1 MKPDKITKLADL
13 NYFIETGAYRKRLVV
28 VAAHDEHVLDAV
40 MEARNR
46 GIADPILV
54 GDENRIRKIAEKH
67 SYNLSEVK
75 IINEPDNERAAE
87 LSVGLVHDGE
97 GDILMKG
104 LVDTASFLRPV
115 LNKTKGL
122 RKGDILSSIA
132 LVELANYHKIFLLTD
147 GGLNID
153 PDLKTKIAILK
164 NAVFFMRRCG
174 IETPKVAV
182 LGAYELINETM
193 EATVHAALLSK
204 MAQRGQIRNC
214 VIDGPLSIDNAI
226 SRKSAEFKGIVNE
239 VAGDADIL
247 LCPNI
252 ETANVLYKS
261 VVYFAGAGTAGLVL
275 GASAPIILTSRAD
288 SEQVKLNSISAA
300 AGVDIS

>member
-1 MKPDKITKLADL
+1 MKPEKITKLSDL
-13 NYFIETGAYRKRLVV
+13 NYFIETRERKRLVV

-40 MEARNR
+40 MEARTR
-46 GIADPILV
+46 GIAEPVLV
-54 GDENRIRKIAEKH
+54 GDEKRIRKTAV
-67 SYNLSEVK
+67 SRGYDLSGTR
-75 IINEPDNERAAE
+75 IIDEPDNERAAE
-87 LSVGLVHDGE
+87 TAVSLVHGNE

-115 LNKTKGL
+115 LHKTRGL
-122 RKGDILSSIA
+122 RRGEILSSIA

-174 IETPKVAV
+174 IEIPKVAV

-193 EATVHAALLSK
+193 EATVHAALLSQ

-226 SRKSAEFKGIVNE
+226 SRRSAEFKGIVNE

-261 VVYFAGAGTAGLVL
+261 VVYLAGAGTAGLIL
-275 GASAPIILTSRAD
+275 GASAPIVLTSRAD
-288 SEQVKLNSISAA
+288 SEQVKLNSIAAA